1 MTKEE
6 EEELKRL
13 EVNLFRLVEKV
24 SEQKRNILELK
35 RKLQDSNTEIEYL
48 KNINSQLEKKCLI
61 TSTMVSMSEDVD
73 EKKKME
79 SFLDDMI
86 RKVDVCIKQ
95 IEAI

>member
-35 RKLQDSNTEIEYL
+35 SKLQDSNTEIEYL